1 MSLLAV
7 LGILFVWC
15 VIGLK
20 EKFEPKLPPID
31 SKDITEHCWKILS
44 LPDVKSRRRYLKY
57 LARNK
62 KTKWGNNMNR
72 IDSIKAASL
81 KRRTIVEKING
92 NIKYCILQPVIENT
106 KPYIV
111 RQYGFSNDEWRQTKS
126 KYFDS
131 LNDAESYIDQQIK
144 QHKGN

>member
-57 LARNK
+57 LARNQRK
-62 KTKWGNNMNR
+62 
-72 IDSIKAASL
+72 SIVGRSNA
-81 KRRTIVEKING
+81 RR
-92 NIKYCILQPVIENT
+92 Y
-106 KPYIV
+106 
-111 RQYGFSNDEWRQTKS
+111 
-126 KYFDS
+126 
-131 LNDAESYIDQQIK
+131 
-144 QHKGN
+144 